1 MTSEVAMVPDLAE
14 PGATWDGGP
23 PSALPILKWQESRPI
38 LATAGGGGL
47 DCFLKH
53 GISKGGNAVCGG
65 QDSTRCTQ
73 KPHLVWRTFFRTRC
87 GFRNTPGERFLL
99 QEYSDEAVQSVHSTN
114 DRIFAPS
121 VELVANGT
129 CDRFLLF
136 ARSGF

>member
-1 MTSEVAMVPDLAE
+1 MNRGNLLAHGPMISEVAMVPDLAE

-23 PSALPILKWQESRPI
+23 PSSLPILKWQESRPI
-38 LATAGGGGL
+38 LATRGGGGL

-73 KPHLVWRTFFRTRC
+73 KPHL
-87 GFRNTPGERFLL
+87 
-99 QEYSDEAVQSVHSTN
+99 EYSDEAVQSVHSTN

-129 CDRFLLF
+129 CDRSLLF
-136 ARSGF
+136 FKVWVPAK

>member
-1 MTSEVAMVPDLAE
+1 MISEVAMVPDLAE

-73 KPHLVWRTFFRTRC
+73 KPHL
-87 GFRNTPGERFLL
+87 
-99 QEYSDEAVQSVHSTN
+99 EYSDEAVQSVHSTN

-121 VELVANGT
+121 VELVANGM
-129 CDRFLLF
+129 CSSLF
-136 ARSGF
+136 CSSRSGF